1 MLEEVMDELAWS
13 IIMYM
18 YVTCGRDKGQYL
30 GGVIAQ
36 AVVGV
41 PHSTAVHSHVQ

>member
-1 MLEEVMDELAWS
+1 MDELAWS

-41 PHSTAVHSHVQ
+41 PELCRYLSHVQ